1 MENKKIVLAGGTGF
15 IGNGLIKHFGNN
27 NDIIVLTRHPLA
39 NHGRIKYVWWDGK
52 TLHGWEQQLENTDL
66 LINLAGK
73 SVNCRYNEKNKQ
85 EIFDSRTA
93 TTKILG
99 AAILTLKHPPLRWIN
114 AGSATIYRHA
124 EDRPMDEFTG
134 EIRDDFSVQVCKQWE
149 AAFDEIHTPDTRKA
163 VLRIAITL
171 GAEGG
176 VMMPYLNM
184 VKFGMGGH
192 QGSGRQ
198 QYSWV
203 HISDVCSM
211 MEWLHDHPE
220 QEGVFNCSSPN
231 PVSNKQFMQTM
242 RKATR
247 NPFGLRATSWM
258 LSIGA
263 CLVGTEKELLLKSRW
278 VVPTR
283 ALQAGFTFKFPQ
295 LQAAVENI
303 ISQLP
308 ERRYHLL

>member
-1 MENKKIVLAGGTGF
+1 MENKKIVIAGGTGF
-15 IGNGLIKHFGNN
+15 IGKGLIKHFGHN
-27 NDIIVLTRHPLA
+27 NDIIVLSRHPLP
-39 NHGRIKYVWWDGK
+39 NYGRIKYVRWNGQ
-52 TLHGWEQQLENTDL
+52 TLHGWEKQLENTDL

-85 EIFDSRTA
+85 EIFDSRTV

-124 EDRPMDEFTG
+124 EDRPMDEISG
-134 EIRDDFSVQVCKQWE
+134 EISDDFSVQVCKQWE
-149 AAFDEIHTPDTRKA
+149 ASFNAIHTPGTRKA
-163 VLRIAITL
+163 ILRIAITL
-171 GAEGG
+171 GADGG
-176 VMMPYLNM
+176 VMMPYLNL
-184 VKFGMGGH
+184 VKFGLGGH

-203 HISDVCSM
+203 HITDVCRM
-211 MEWLHDHPE
+211 MQWLYDRPE

-231 PVSNKQFMQTM
+231 PVSNKQFMQTV
-242 RKATR
+242 RQATR
-247 NPFGLRATSWM
+247 HPFGLPASSWM

-278 VVPTR
+278 VIPTR
-283 ALQAGFTFKFPQ
+283 ALQAGFNFEYPQ

-303 ISQLP
+303 IDQLP